1 MFFCNYPLLTFS
13 PKYDLPG
20 PDPVAQTRKML
31 VCHSCGEM
39 GHKSFNCPKAIQ
51 DIVAR
56 DGEGKPVEDRKVGW
70 LVVLRL
76 NFPVNN
82 FSVMSGRSHRFLGN

>member
-56 DGEGKPVEDRKVGW
+56 DGEGKPVEDRKVQCCKN
-70 LVVLRL
+70 LKNL
-76 NFPVNN
+76 NTHI
-82 FSVMSGRSHRFLGN
+82 HREAKERQHLCKSS